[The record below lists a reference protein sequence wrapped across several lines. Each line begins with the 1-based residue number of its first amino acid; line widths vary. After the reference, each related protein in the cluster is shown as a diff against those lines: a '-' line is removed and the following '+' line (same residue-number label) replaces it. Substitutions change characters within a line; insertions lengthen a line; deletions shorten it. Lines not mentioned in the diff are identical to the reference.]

1 MLPIKMLPILAA
13 EKLLS
18 GVELAQKPEAERCW
32 GGEGASKLI
41 DTPSP
46 PAVGASS
53 SGGSDPPQHLAHEL
67 GGMGVGGSDP
77 LPSTWHHL
85 MGGL

>member
-18 GVELAQKPEAERCW
+18 GVELAQKPERCW

-46 PAVGASS
+46 QAVGASS
-53 SGGSDPPQHLAHEL
+53 SGG
-67 GGMGVGGSDP
+67 V
-77 LPSTWHHL
+77 
-85 MGGL
+85 